1 MWEKVDCDS
10 LTEGIS
16 SKQLLIKKMKA
27 PLPENEE
34 ARLSALQEFEIL
46 DSEAEESFDDL
57 TRLAVYICKTPI
69 ALITLIDSDR
79 QWFKSRI
86 KLAPSETSRSISF
99 CAHAILQS
107 GTMLVPDALIDERF
121 KDNPLV
127 VSDPKIRF
135 YAGAPLITDE
145 GFKLGTLCVI
155 DQVPRELTAGQI
167 AALRTLSRQAMTL
180 LELRRNLISLKRSLN
195 EEKHKSQAI
204 KETLYKVKQ
213 LVTNL

>member
-1 MWEKVDCDS
+1 
-10 LTEGIS
+10 
-16 SKQLLIKKMKA
+16 MKA

-34 ARLSALQEFEIL
+34 LRLKALRELEIL
-46 DSEAEESFDDL
+46 DTEAEESFDDL

-86 KLAPSETSRSISF
+86 KLSESETSRNISF
-99 CAHAILQS
+99 CAHAILQP

-127 VSDPKIRF
+127 VSEPKIRF
-135 YAGAPLITDE
+135 YAGAPLTTEE

-167 AALRTLSRQAMTL
+167 AALKTLSHQAMTL
-180 LELRRNLISLKRSLN
+180 LELRRDLMNSNRAL
-195 EEKHKSQAI
+195 EAEKKKTKARGD
-204 KETLYKVKQ
+204 TLDRIRQ
-213 LVTNL
+213 LVN